1 MEEFKLIALFL
12 CLVLLAFLIFK
23 EVKRS
28 NKNLLVLRL
37 IASIIA
43 VSALFFLNYPLKYK
57 VSQSVKK
64 EEFTLL
70 TKGVNLDSI
79 PKNSLPFFTT
89 DSGIYNKLSKN
100 KVKFLPDLSYYL
112 SANPEIKI
120 INLYGDGLAQ
130 NELDRL
136 KNYQINYH
144 PSKNLNGITICN
156 WSATIINTDDL
167 VIQGTYNN
175 PSNKPI
181 KLMLSGLGNQL
192 DSVNLKSNGA
202 FNFSLKTTTNQIGY
216 FTYQLSVTQNKDT
229 LESQTIPFEVIEKQP
244 TKILILAAAPDFEYK
259 FLRDWLYQNN
269 FALALRTRISKDKFS
284 TDFFN
289 REKGNLGNVNQN
301 LLQQFDLLIADDA
314 VLANLNS
321 QERNAIN
328 TKIENGL
335 GLLIRIGDEKP
346 TSYWAKEFSFSS
358 LADKQDKGFSFK
370 IFNEE
375 NKTTPLTVENPFYVN
390 AQSGHQP
397 LVFDE
402 RGKIWVD
409 SKISNQGKLAI
420 TTLPSSY
427 KWFMKGQKK
436 DYKKYWSA
444 LIGNIIKKKEVIEQ
458 LSLKNQFPKTNE
470 ETMLVYQNNSEN
482 IAPKINIENSAI
494 APIQNQNFPN
504 EWAATFWPKKA
515 GWNKVEVNGLEKQ
528 VYIFGQEDWQTANRF
543 QKISNNLKMISIS
556 GKNSVEAEE
565 ISEILYREVSKW
577 IFFFL
582 FLMSCGFLWYEAKL
596 STK

>member
-1 MEEFKLIALFL
+1 
-12 CLVLLAFLIFK
+12 
-23 EVKRS
+23 
-28 NKNLLVLRL
+28 
-37 IASIIA
+37 
-43 VSALFFLNYPLKYK
+43 
-57 VSQSVKK
+57 
-64 EEFTLL
+64 
-70 TKGVNLDSI
+70 
-79 PKNSLPFFTT
+79 
-89 DSGIYNKLSKN
+89 
-100 KVKFLPDLSYYL
+100 
-112 SANPEIKI
+112 
-120 INLYGDGLAQ
+120 
-130 NELDRL
+130 
-136 KNYQINYH
+136 
-144 PSKNLNGITICN
+144 
-156 WSATIINTDDL
+156 
-167 VIQGTYNN
+167 
-175 PSNKPI
+175 
-181 KLMLSGLGNQL
+181 
-192 DSVNLKSNGA
+192 
-202 FNFSLKTTTNQIGY
+202 
-216 FTYQLSVTQNKDT
+216 
-229 LESQTIPFEVIEKQP
+229 
-244 TKILILAAAPDFEYK
+244 LILAAAPDFEYK

-402 RGKIWVD
+402 KGKIWVD

-444 LIGNIIKKKEVIEQ
+444 LIGNIVKKKEVIEQ

-470 ETMLVYQNNSEN
+470 ETMLVYQSNSEN
-482 IAPKINIENSAI
+482 NAPKINIENSAI

-515 GWNKVEVNGLEKQ
+515 GWNKVELNGLEKQ
-528 VYIFGQEDWQTANRF
+528 VYIFGQEDWQTAHQF
-543 QKISNNLKMISIS
+543 QKISNNLKIISES
-556 GKNSVEAEE
+556 SKNRAEAKV
-565 ISEILYREVSKW
+565 ISEIQFKEVSKW
-577 IFFFL
+577 IFFFF